1 MYLEKGREY
10 FEAHRVY
17 SSGVSPIPA
26 FRPAEI
32 AHQLHY
38 PLLLYIV
45 TIIGL
50 KMLSVQLNIYLWGN
64 VRMKKSV
71 GFILIWLS
79 SYFLFT
85 FMGNKQLLP
94 NKVLNFVMTMLLFVI
109 TSELFRRFIVMLP
122 LVKTRF

>member
-1 MYLEKGREY
+1 
-10 FEAHRVY
+10 
-17 SSGVSPIPA
+17 
-26 FRPAEI
+26 
-32 AHQLHY
+32 
-38 PLLLYIV
+38 
-45 TIIGL
+45 
-50 KMLSVQLNIYLWGN
+50 
-64 VRMKKSV
+64 MKKSV